1 MTIMDH
7 LLSLHRVDSQVRALR
22 SRLDGAERDLKAQE
36 TVLGKLVAREQEIA
50 SQARQ
55 VQATMANLE
64 LDERTLKERI
74 DKLRADM
81 SSSPNDKQYKAL
93 HNELENAKS
102 RTADVAA
109 RWAAEGKRLEQI
121 EAQAAEVAAQIAE
134 RRKIVAV
141 VKTQF
146 EERSSEC
153 AARLAE
159 LEGERKKAAAAVPE
173 RERKLFDRAADVTE
187 GEPMV
192 EVDEIDRR
200 HREYVCGACRIEI
213 PYAHVTMLMSN
224 ANAVVQCTA
233 CTRILYLAEATKEV
247 LRK

>member
-22 SRLDGAERDLKAQE
+22 SRLANAERDLKAQE
-36 TVLGKLVAREQEIA
+36 AVLGKLLAREQEFA

-64 LDERTLKERI
+64 LDERMLKERI

-93 HNELENAKS
+93 HNELENAKARS
-102 RTADVAA
+102 ADISA
-109 RWAAEGKRLEQI
+109 RWASEGKRLESI
-121 EAQAAEVAAQIAE
+121 EAEAAKVATQIAE

-141 VKTQF
+141 VKAQF
-146 EERSSEC
+146 DERTAEC
-153 AARLAE
+153 SARLAE
-159 LEGERKKAAAAVPE
+159 LEAERKKAAAAVPE
-173 RERKLFDRAADVTE
+173 RERTLFDRAADVTE
-187 GEPMV
+187 GEPMA

-213 PYAHVTMLMSN
+213 PYAHVTTLMSN
-224 ANAVVQCTA
+224 PNAVVQCTA